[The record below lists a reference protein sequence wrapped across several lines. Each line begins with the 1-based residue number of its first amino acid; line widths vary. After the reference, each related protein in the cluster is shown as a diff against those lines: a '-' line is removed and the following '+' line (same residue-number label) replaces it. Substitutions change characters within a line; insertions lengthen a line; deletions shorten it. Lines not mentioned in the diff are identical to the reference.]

1 MKKAALLIGM
11 SEYQPGLNPLPG
23 AVRDME
29 AMQRV
34 LQHPDMGGF
43 DEIKTLANPEV
54 QQMQEAIEAL
64 FSSGVKE
71 DLTLLFFSGH
81 GIKDD
86 RGRLYFATPL
96 TRKNSNGD
104 LVKAT
109 AVPASFVQDIMS
121 QSRCK
126 RQIVILDCCFSG
138 AFAEGM
144 TAKDDGVVDVQS
156 QLGGEGRAVL
166 TSSTSTQYSFEQQG
180 SELSVYTRFIVEG
193 IETGIADTDNDGFI
207 AVDELHDYA
216 RKKVQDTSPA
226 MKPKIYA
233 VEEGFRIF
241 LAKAPT
247 SDPKVLYRKE
257 VERFFSRGT
266 ISAIGRHTLDVRQ
279 TTLGLLPDVAAAIE
293 AEVMKPYQEYQAK
306 LLRYEQVL
314 AAELQQRRT
323 ASQIPQGSLPNT
335 TLGELQSFQKALG
348 LRKEDVEAIS
358 RRLIQPEVRQEV
370 TQTPLKESF
379 PNLSKSSTPDFQPLI
394 STPVRSAPVQE
405 DRSFQGTR
413 KRSRHSLWIIVA
425 VIGVGLAVGA
435 GARLLLSGD
444 SDYGSV
450 SPPVSPTIA
459 VGSSATPEPFPA
471 PDLSPPSPANS
482 SPIPSPDL
490 IPTPEPL
497 PVTPSVWVVIVSSD
511 STLELA
517 QEQVKIAENAGLSAA
532 IAKRN
537 EWYAVRVGEG
547 FASKAEA
554 EQAKDYI
561 LTQVPGW
568 AKNKPF
574 VRNQTDW
581 CGQPVEQVGYVE
593 CQQP

>member
-1 MKKAALLIGM
+1 MKKSALLIGM
-11 SEYQPGLNPLPG
+11 SEYQPGLSPLPG
-23 AVRDME
+23 AVRDMA

-43 DEIKTLANPEV
+43 DEVKILANPDV

-64 FSSGVKE
+64 FSSCVKE

-121 QSRCK
+121 QSRCN
-126 RQIVILDCCFSG
+126 RQVVILDCCFSG

-166 TSSTSTQYSFEQQG
+166 TSSTSTQYSFEEQG
-180 SELSVYTRFIVEG
+180 AELSVYTRFIVEG

-247 SDPKVLYRKE
+247 SDPRVIYRKE

-266 ISAIGRHTLDVRQ
+266 ISAIGRNTLDVRQ
-279 TTLGLLPDVAAAIE
+279 ATLGLLPEVAAAIE

-314 AAELQQRRT
+314 VAELQRQRAT
-323 ASQIPQGSLPNT
+323 SQTQGSLPNT

-348 LRKEDVEAIS
+348 LRKEDVEAIAQ
-358 RRLIQPEVRQEV
+358 RLIQPERQDV
-370 TQTPLKESF
+370 LPTSPQDRLPRTPKD
-379 PNLSKSSTPDFQPLI
+379 STAVQSLI
-394 STPVRSAPVQE
+394 SAPVPGNGSAQ
-405 DRSFQGTR
+405 DRR
-413 KRSRHSLWIIVA
+413 KRSRKPLWIIVA
-425 VIGVGLAVGA
+425 VIGVGLVVGA
-435 GARLLLSGD
+435 GVRIWLS
-444 SDYGSV
+444 SDADYLA
-450 SPPVSPTIA
+450 VSPT
-459 VGSSATPEPFPA
+459 ATPTIVAGNSPSPA
-471 PDLSPPSPANS
+471 PSAIASPDLSSPSPS
-482 SPIPSPDL
+482 SNPIDPS
-490 IPTPEPL
+490 EAL
-497 PVTPSVWVVIVSSD
+497 PVTSPVWVVIVSSD
-511 STLELA
+511 TTLELA
-517 QEQVKIAENAGLSAA
+517 QEQVKVAEKAGLSAA

-537 EWYAVRVGEG
+537 EWYAVRIGEG
-547 FASKAEA
+547 FASKMEA
-554 EQAKDYI
+554 EQAKNSI

-574 VRNQTDW
+574 VRNQADW
-581 CGQPVEQVGYVE
+581 CTQLVRQTGYVE
-593 CQQP
+593 CQVQP

>member
-1 MKKAALLIGM
+1 MKKSALLIGM

-43 DEIKTLANPEV
+43 NEIKTLANPDV
-54 QQMQEAIEAL
+54 QQMQEAIEGL
-64 FSSGVKE
+64 FSSCVKE
-71 DLTLLFFSGH
+71 DLALLFFSGH

-109 AVPASFVQDIMS
+109 AVPAGFVQDIMS
-121 QSRCK
+121 QSRCN
-126 RQIVILDCCFSG
+126 RQVVILDCCFSG

-180 SELSVYTRFIVEG
+180 AELSVYTRFIVEG

-247 SDPKVLYRKE
+247 SDPKVIYRKE
-257 VERFFSRGT
+257 VERFFSRGA
-266 ISAIGRHTLDVRQ
+266 ISAIGRHTLDVRR
-279 TTLGLLPDVAAAIE
+279 TTLELLPEVAAAIE

-314 AAELQQRRT
+314 AAELQQRR
-323 ASQIPQGSLPNT
+323 SLPNT

-348 LRKEDVEAIS
+348 LRKEDVEAIAQ
-358 RRLIQPEVRQEV
+358 RLIQPEVRQEV
-370 TQTPLKESF
+370 TQTSPKEILPSV
-379 PNLSKSSTPDFQPLI
+379 PKGLTTDIQPLI
-394 STPVRSAPVQE
+394 SAPVSE
-405 DRSFQGTR
+405 GRSLRDTR
-413 KRSRHSLWIIVA
+413 KRSRKPLWIILA
-425 VIGVGLAVGA
+425 VIGAGLLVGA
-435 GARLLLSGD
+435 GARIWLSSD
-444 SDYGSV
+444 SDYLSV
-450 SPPVSPTIA
+450 SPTASPTIVA
-459 VGSSATPEPFPA
+459 GNSTSPEPLPLA
-471 PDLSPPSPANS
+471 SPSPDL
-482 SPIPSPDL
+482 SPIPSPVNPSLTSPDPVS
-490 IPTPEPL
+490 IPDPL
-497 PVTPSVWVVIVSSD
+497 PVIPPVWVVIVSSD
-511 STLELA
+511 TNLELA
-517 QEQVKIAENAGLSAA
+517 QEQVKVAENAGLSAT

-554 EQAKDYI
+554 EQARDYI

-581 CGQPVEQVGYVE
+581 CARPVEQADYAE
-593 CQQP
+593 CQTQP

>member
-1 MKKAALLIGM
+1 MKKSALLIGM
-11 SEYQPGLNPLPG
+11 SQYQPGLNPLPG
-23 AVRDME
+23 AVRDMA

-43 DEIKTLANPEV
+43 NEIKTLANPDV

-64 FSSGVKE
+64 FSSAVKE

-96 TRKNSNGD
+96 TRKNNNGD

-121 QSRCK
+121 QSRCN
-126 RQIVILDCCFSG
+126 RQVVILDCCFSG

-180 SELSVYTRFIVEG
+180 AELSVYTRFIVEG

-247 SDPKVLYRKE
+247 SDPKVIYRKE
-257 VERFFSRGT
+257 VERFFSRGA
-266 ISAIGRHTLDVRQ
+266 ISAIGRNTLDVRQ
-279 TTLGLLPDVAAAIE
+279 ITLGLLPEVAAAIE
-293 AEVMKPYQEYQAK
+293 AEVMKPYQEYQEK

-314 AAELQQRRT
+314 AAELQQRRA

-348 LRKEDVEAIS
+348 LRKEDVEAIAQ
-358 RRLIQPEVRQEV
+358 RLILPERQDV
-370 TQTPLKESF
+370 LQILPKDISSSVSK
-379 PNLSKSSTPDFQPLI
+379 NLTTDSQPLI
-394 STPVRSAPVQE
+394 SAPVQE
-405 DRSFQGTR
+405 GRTAQETR
-413 KRSRHSLWIIVA
+413 RRSRKPLWIIVA
-425 VIGVGLAVGA
+425 VIGVGLVVGA
-435 GARLLLSGD
+435 GARILLS
-444 SDYGSV
+444 SDADRLAG
-450 SPPVSPTIA
+450 SPTVTPTIVAGNSTSPASSSIA
-459 VGSSATPEPFPA
+459 PSDPDLPSPINSSPA
-471 PDLSPPSPANS
+471 PDPLPILSP
-482 SPIPSPDL
+482 I
-490 IPTPEPL
+490 
-497 PVTPSVWVVIVSSD
+497 WVVIVSSD
-511 STLELA
+511 ITLELA
-517 QEQVKIAENAGLSAA
+517 QEQVKVAEQAGLSAA

-537 EWYAVRVGEG
+537 EWYAVSIGEG
-547 FASKAEA
+547 FATKAEA
-554 EQAKDYI
+554 EQAKDSI

-574 VRNQTDW
+574 VRNQADW
-581 CGQPVEQVGYVE
+581 CAHANAAVRLYAMPAIGRGLKISHP
-593 CQQP
+593 P

>member
-1 MKKAALLIGM
+1 MKKTALLIGM
-11 SEYQPGLNPLPG
+11 SQYQPGLNPLPG

-34 LQHPDMGGF
+34 LQHPDMGEF
-43 DEIKTLANPEV
+43 NEIKTLANPDV
-54 QQMQEAIEAL
+54 QQMQEAIETL
-64 FSSGVKE
+64 FSSCVKE

-104 LVKAT
+104 LVKST
-109 AVPASFVQDIMS
+109 AVPAGFVQDIMS
-121 QSRCK
+121 QSRCN
-126 RQIVILDCCFSG
+126 RQVVILDCCFSG

-180 SELSVYTRFIVEG
+180 ADLSVYTRFIVEG
-193 IETGIADTDNDGFI
+193 IETGIADTDDDGFI

-247 SDPKVLYRKE
+247 SDPKVIYRKE
-257 VERFFSRGT
+257 VERFFSRGK
-266 ISAIGRHTLDVRQ
+266 ISAIGRNTLDVRQ
-279 TTLGLLPDVAAAIE
+279 TTLELLPEVAAAIE

-314 AAELQQRRT
+314 AAELKQRR
-323 ASQIPQGSLPNT
+323 ADSQIPQGSLPTT
-335 TLGELQSFQKALG
+335 TLGELKSFQEALG
-348 LRKEDVEAIS
+348 LRKEDAEAIAQ
-358 RRLIQPEVRQEV
+358 RLIPLERKEVSQDL
-370 TQTPLKESF
+370 PKEIL
-379 PNLSKSSTPDFQPLI
+379 PVVSKASTTDFQPLI
-394 STPVRSAPVQE
+394 SAPVQGE
-405 DRSFQGTR
+405 RALVSISR
-413 KRSRHSLWIIVA
+413 RSRKPLWIMAV
-425 VIGVGLAVGA
+425 VIGMGLVVGA
-435 GARLLLSGD
+435 GARLWLPS
-444 SDYGSV
+444 SNNPDYEIPTV
-450 SPPVSPTIA
+450 SASNSASLEPSLPPSPTSPDPVPPPVVPPLVVPPPVVPPVSP
-459 VGSSATPEPFPA
+459 V
-471 PDLSPPSPANS
+471 
-482 SPIPSPDL
+482 
-490 IPTPEPL
+490 
-497 PVTPSVWVVIVSSD
+497 VWVVVVSSD

-517 QEQVKIAENAGLSAA
+517 QQQVKIAENAGLSAA
-532 IAKRN
+532 IAKRK
-537 EWYAVRVGEG
+537 EWYAVYVGDG
-547 FASKAEA
+547 FANKAEA

-574 VRNQTDW
+574 IRNQADW
-581 CGQPVEQVGYVE
+581 CWQPVEQAGYAE
-593 CQQP
+593 CQVQPSNDNAKPKN

>member
-1 MKKAALLIGM
+1 MKKTALLIGM
-11 SEYQPGLNPLPG
+11 SEYQPGLSPLPG
-23 AVRDME
+23 AVRDMA

-43 DEIKTLANPEV
+43 DEVKILANPDV

-64 FSSGVKE
+64 FSSCVKE

-121 QSRCK
+121 QSRCN
-126 RQIVILDCCFSG
+126 RQVVILDCCFSG

-166 TSSTSTQYSFEQQG
+166 TSSTSTQYSFEEQG
-180 SELSVYTRFIVEG
+180 AELSVYTRFIVEG

-247 SDPKVLYRKE
+247 SDPRVIYRKE

-266 ISAIGRHTLDVRQ
+266 ISAIGRNTLDVRQ
-279 TTLGLLPDVAAAIE
+279 ATLGLLPEVAAAIE

-314 AAELQQRRT
+314 VAELQRQRAT
-323 ASQIPQGSLPNT
+323 SQTQGSLPNT

-348 LRKEDVEAIS
+348 LRKEDVEAIAQ
-358 RRLIQPEVRQEV
+358 RLIQPERQDV
-370 TQTPLKESF
+370 LPTSPQDRLPRTPKD
-379 PNLSKSSTPDFQPLI
+379 STAVQSLI
-394 STPVRSAPVQE
+394 SAPVPGNGSAQ
-405 DRSFQGTR
+405 DRR
-413 KRSRHSLWIIVA
+413 KRSRKPLWIIVA
-425 VIGVGLAVGA
+425 VIGVGLVVGA
-435 GARLLLSGD
+435 GARIWLS
-444 SDYGSV
+444 SDADYLA
-450 SPPVSPTIA
+450 VSPTVTPTIVAGNSPSPAPSAIA
-459 VGSSATPEPFPA
+459 S
-471 PDLSPPSPANS
+471 PDLSSPSPS
-482 SPIPSPDL
+482 SNPIDPS
-490 IPTPEPL
+490 EAL
-497 PVTPSVWVVIVSSD
+497 PVTSPVWVVIVSSD
-511 STLELA
+511 TTLELA
-517 QEQVKIAENAGLSAA
+517 QEQVKVAEKAGLSAA

-537 EWYAVRVGEG
+537 EWYAVRIGEG
-547 FASKAEA
+547 FASKMEA
-554 EQAKDYI
+554 EQAKNSI

-574 VRNQTDW
+574 VRNQADW
-581 CGQPVEQVGYVE
+581 CTQLVQQTGYVE
-593 CQQP
+593 CQVQP

>member
-1 MKKAALLIGM
+1 MKKTALLIGM
-11 SEYQPGLNPLPG
+11 SQYQPGLSPLPG
-23 AVRDME
+23 AVRDMA

-43 DEIKTLANPEV
+43 DEVKILANPDV

-64 FSSGVKE
+64 FSSCVKE

-121 QSRCK
+121 QSRCN
-126 RQIVILDCCFSG
+126 RQVVILDCCFSG

-166 TSSTSTQYSFEQQG
+166 TSSTSTQYSFEEQG
-180 SELSVYTRFIVEG
+180 AELSVYTRFIVEG

-247 SDPKVLYRKE
+247 SDPRVIYRKE

-266 ISAIGRHTLDVRQ
+266 ISAIGRNTLDVRQ
-279 TTLGLLPDVAAAIE
+279 ATLGLLPEVAAAIE

-314 AAELQQRRT
+314 VAELQRQRAT
-323 ASQIPQGSLPNT
+323 SQTQGSLPNT

-348 LRKEDVEAIS
+348 LRKEDVEAIAQ
-358 RRLIQPEVRQEV
+358 RLIQPERQDV
-370 TQTPLKESF
+370 LPTSPQDRLPRTPKD
-379 PNLSKSSTPDFQPLI
+379 STAVQSLI
-394 STPVRSAPVQE
+394 SAPVPGNGSAQ
-405 DRSFQGTR
+405 DRR
-413 KRSRHSLWIIVA
+413 KRSRKPLWIIVA
-425 VIGVGLAVGA
+425 VIGVGLVVGA
-435 GARLLLSGD
+435 GARIWLS
-444 SDYGSV
+444 SDADYLA
-450 SPPVSPTIA
+450 VSPTVTPTIVAGNSPSPAPSAIA
-459 VGSSATPEPFPA
+459 S
-471 PDLSPPSPANS
+471 PDLSSPSPS
-482 SPIPSPDL
+482 SNPIDPS
-490 IPTPEPL
+490 EAL
-497 PVTPSVWVVIVSSD
+497 PVTSPVWVVIVSSD
-511 STLELA
+511 TTLELA
-517 QEQVKIAENAGLSAA
+517 QEQVKVAEKAGLSAA

-537 EWYAVRVGEG
+537 EWYAVRIGEG
-547 FASKAEA
+547 FASKMEA
-554 EQAKDYI
+554 EQAKNSI

-574 VRNQTDW
+574 VRNQADW
-581 CGQPVEQVGYVE
+581 CRQPVRQTGYVE
-593 CQQP
+593 CQVQP

>member
-1 MKKAALLIGM
+1 MKKSALLIGM

-34 LQHPDMGGF
+34 LQHPDRGGF
-43 DEIKTLANPEV
+43 NEIKTLANPDV

-64 FSSGVKE
+64 FSSAVKE

-109 AVPASFVQDIMS
+109 AVPAGFVQDIMS
-121 QSRCK
+121 QSRCN
-126 RQIVILDCCFSG
+126 RQVVILDCCFSG

-180 SELSVYTRFIVEG
+180 ADLSVYTRFIVEG

-247 SDPKVLYRKE
+247 SDPKVIYRKE

-266 ISAIGRHTLDVRQ
+266 ISAIGRNTLDVRQ
-279 TTLGLLPDVAAAIE
+279 ITLGLLPDVAAAIE
-293 AEVMKPYQEYQAK
+293 VEVMKPYQEYQAK

-314 AAELQQRRT
+314 TAELQQRR
-323 ASQIPQGSLPNT
+323 SFSNT

-348 LRKEDVEAIS
+348 LRKEDVEAIAQ
-358 RRLIQPEVRQEV
+358 RLTLPERQDSL
-370 TQTPLKESF
+370 QTPPKDIL
-379 PNLSKSSTPDFQPLI
+379 PSTPKDLATNVQPLI
-394 STPVRSAPVQE
+394 SAPMQGRLTQDVRP
-405 DRSFQGTR
+405 
-413 KRSRHSLWIIVA
+413 RSRQPLWIIAA
-425 VIGVGLAVGA
+425 VISMGLVVGA
-435 GARLLLSGD
+435 GARLLLSND
-444 SDYGSV
+444 SKSAVSLPVNPTSVEDHPPIVSPV
-450 SPPVSPTIA
+450 SPPV
-459 VGSSATPEPFPA
+459 
-471 PDLSPPSPANS
+471 
-482 SPIPSPDL
+482 
-490 IPTPEPL
+490 
-497 PVTPSVWVVIVSSD
+497 WVVVVSSEN
-511 STLELA
+511 TLELA
-517 QEQVKIAENAGLSAA
+517 QEQVKVAENAGLSAV
-532 IAKRN
+532 IIKLGK
-537 EWYAVRVGEG
+537 WYAVQVGEG
-547 FASKAEA
+547 VASQTAA

-561 LTQVPGW
+561 LTQVPEW
-568 AKNKPF
+568 VKNKPY
-574 VRNQTDW
+574 VRNQTKD
-581 CGQPVEQVGYVE
+581 CLQPIEQAGYVE
-593 CQQP
+593 CQVQP

>member
-1 MKKAALLIGM
+1 MKKTALLIGM
-11 SEYQPGLNPLPG
+11 SEYQPGLSPLPG
-23 AVRDME
+23 AVRDMA

-43 DEIKTLANPEV
+43 DEVKILANPDV

-64 FSSGVKE
+64 FSSCVKE

-121 QSRCK
+121 QSRCN
-126 RQIVILDCCFSG
+126 RQVVILDCCFSG

-166 TSSTSTQYSFEQQG
+166 TSSTSTQYSFEEQG
-180 SELSVYTRFIVEG
+180 AELSVYTRFIVEG

-247 SDPKVLYRKE
+247 SDPRVIYRKE

-266 ISAIGRHTLDVRQ
+266 ISAIGRNTLDVRQ
-279 TTLGLLPDVAAAIE
+279 ATLGLLPEVAAAIE

-314 AAELQQRRT
+314 VAELQRQRAT
-323 ASQIPQGSLPNT
+323 SQIPQASLPNT

-348 LRKEDVEAIS
+348 LRKEDVEAIA
-358 RRLIQPEVRQEV
+358 Q
-370 TQTPLKESF
+370 
-379 PNLSKSSTPDFQPLI
+379 
-394 STPVRSAPVQE
+394 
-405 DRSFQGTR
+405 
-413 KRSRHSLWIIVA
+413 
-425 VIGVGLAVGA
+425 
-435 GARLLLSGD
+435 RLLQPKHQDVL
-444 SDYGSV
+444 
-450 SPPVSPTIA
+450 PPPPQDI
-459 VGSSATPEPFPA
+459 
-471 PDLSPPSPANS
+471 PPSVPKN
-482 SPIPSPDL
+482 
-490 IPTPEPL
+490 
-497 PVTPSVWVVIVSSD
+497 
-511 STLELA
+511 
-517 QEQVKIAENAGLSAA
+517 
-532 IAKRN
+532 
-537 EWYAVRVGEG
+537 
-547 FASKAEA
+547 
-554 EQAKDYI
+554 
-561 LTQVPGW
+561 LT
-568 AKNKPF
+568 
-574 VRNQTDW
+574 
-581 CGQPVEQVGYVE
+581 
-593 CQQP
+593 

>member
-1 MKKAALLIGM
+1 MKKTALLIGM
-11 SEYQPGLNPLPG
+11 SQYQPGLSPLPG
-23 AVRDME
+23 AVRDMA

-43 DEIKTLANPEV
+43 DEVKILANPDV

-64 FSSGVKE
+64 FSSCVKE

-121 QSRCK
+121 QSRCN
-126 RQIVILDCCFSG
+126 RQVVILDCCFSG

-166 TSSTSTQYSFEQQG
+166 TSSTSTQYSFEEQG
-180 SELSVYTRFIVEG
+180 AELSVYTRFIVEG

-247 SDPKVLYRKE
+247 SDPRVIYRKE

-266 ISAIGRHTLDVRQ
+266 ISAIGRNTLDVRQ
-279 TTLGLLPDVAAAIE
+279 ATLGLLPEVAAAIE

-314 AAELQQRRT
+314 VAELQRQRAT
-323 ASQIPQGSLPNT
+323 SQTQGSLPNT

-348 LRKEDVEAIS
+348 LRKEDVEAIAQ
-358 RRLIQPEVRQEV
+358 RLIQPERQDV
-370 TQTPLKESF
+370 LPTSPQDRLPRTPKD
-379 PNLSKSSTPDFQPLI
+379 STAVQSLI
-394 STPVRSAPVQE
+394 SAPVPGNGSAQ
-405 DRSFQGTR
+405 DRR
-413 KRSRHSLWIIVA
+413 KRSRKPLWIIVA
-425 VIGVGLAVGA
+425 VIGVGLVVGA
-435 GARLLLSGD
+435 GARIWLS
-444 SDYGSV
+444 SDADYLA
-450 SPPVSPTIA
+450 VSPTVTPTIVAGNSPSPAPSAIA
-459 VGSSATPEPFPA
+459 S
-471 PDLSPPSPANS
+471 PDLSSPSPS
-482 SPIPSPDL
+482 SNPIDPS
-490 IPTPEPL
+490 EAL
-497 PVTPSVWVVIVSSD
+497 PVTSPVWVVIVSSD
-511 STLELA
+511 TTLELA
-517 QEQVKIAENAGLSAA
+517 QEQVKVAEKAGLSAA

-537 EWYAVRVGEG
+537 EWYAVRIGEG
-547 FASKAEA
+547 FASKMEA
-554 EQAKDYI
+554 EQAKNSI

-574 VRNQTDW
+574 VRNQADW
-581 CGQPVEQVGYVE
+581 CTQLVQQTGYVE
-593 CQQP
+593 CQVQP

>member
-1 MKKAALLIGM
+1 MKKSALLIGM
-11 SEYQPGLNPLPG
+11 SKYQPGLNPLPG

-43 DEIKTLANPEV
+43 NEIKTLANPDG
-54 QQMQEAIEAL
+54 QQMQEAIEVL
-64 FSSGVKE
+64 FSGGMKE

-121 QSRCK
+121 QSRCN
-126 RQIVILDCCFSG
+126 RQVVILDCCFSG

-144 TAKDDGVVDVQS
+144 TAKDDGIVDMRS
-156 QLGGEGRAVL
+156 QLGGEGRVVL

-180 SELSVYTRFIVEG
+180 EELSVYTRFIVEG
-193 IETGIADTDNDGFI
+193 IETGIADTDDDGFI

-216 RKKVQDTSPA
+216 CKKVQDTSPA

-247 SDPKVLYRKE
+247 SDPMVIYRKE
-257 VERFFSRGT
+257 VERFFSQGR

-314 AAELQQRRT
+314 AAELQQRR
-323 ASQIPQGSLPNT
+323 SLPTT
-335 TLGELQSFQKALG
+335 TLGELQSFQAALG
-348 LRKEDVEAIS
+348 LRKEDVEAIAQ
-358 RRLIQPEVRQEV
+358 RLILPEVRQDV
-370 TQTPLKESF
+370 LQTP
-379 PNLSKSSTPDFQPLI
+379 SKDILPDIPKDATADLTANFQPLV
-394 STPVRSAPVQE
+394 STPVQERSLR
-405 DRSFQGTR
+405 DDR
-413 KRSRHSLWIIVA
+413 KRSRKPLWIIAA
-425 VIGVGLAVGA
+425 VIGVGLVVGA
-435 GARLLLSGD
+435 GARILLSD
-444 SDYGSV
+444 NSDYLSV
-450 SPPVSPTIA
+450 SPTVSPTIVAGNSTSPEPSSIASPSPDLFPTPSPVDSSPDPIPSPEPPPVSP
-459 VGSSATPEPFPA
+459 P
-471 PDLSPPSPANS
+471 
-482 SPIPSPDL
+482 
-490 IPTPEPL
+490 
-497 PVTPSVWVVIVSSD
+497 VWVVIVSSD

-517 QEQVKIAENAGLSAA
+517 QEQVKVAENAGLSAA

-537 EWYAVRVGEG
+537 EWYAVQVGER

-554 EQAKDYI
+554 EQAKDSI

-581 CGQPVEQVGYVE
+581 CGQPVEQAGYVE

>member
-1 MKKAALLIGM
+1 MKKSALLIGM

-43 DEIKTLANPEV
+43 DEIKTLANPDV

-64 FSSGVKE
+64 FSNSVKE

-109 AVPASFVQDIMS
+109 AVPAGFVQDIMS
-121 QSRCK
+121 QSRCN
-126 RQIVILDCCFSG
+126 RQVVILDCCFSG

-180 SELSVYTRFIVEG
+180 AELSVYTRFIVEG

-216 RKKVQDTSPA
+216 RKKVQDMSPA

-247 SDPKVLYRKE
+247 SDPRVIYRKE
-257 VERFFSRGT
+257 VERFSRRGS
-266 ISAIGRHTLDVRQ
+266 ISAIGRNTLDVRR
-279 TTLGLLPDVAAAIE
+279 TTLGLLPEVAAAIE
-293 AEVMKPYQEYQAK
+293 AEVMKPYHEYQAK

-314 AAELQQRRT
+314 AAELQQRR
-323 ASQIPQGSLPNT
+323 SLPNT
-335 TLGELQSFQKALG
+335 TLGELLSFQEALG
-348 LRKEDVEAIS
+348 LRKEDVEAIAQ
-358 RRLIQPEVRQEV
+358 RLILPEVRQDV
-370 TQTPLKESF
+370 LQTPPKVIV
-379 PNLSKSSTPDFQPLI
+379 SSVPKNVTTDIQPLI
-394 STPVRSAPVQE
+394 SAPVQE
-405 DRSFQGTR
+405 ERTAQDTR
-413 KRSRHSLWIIVA
+413 KRSRKSLWIMAA
-425 VIGVGLAVGA
+425 VIVVGLVAGA
-435 GARLLLSGD
+435 GARIFLSSNNPD
-444 SDYGSV
+444 NVAVFPTVSPSV
-450 SPPVSPTIA
+450 LAGNPASPEPFPLASPSPSPDLASPPSSVDPPPVPSPDPVPILESPPVSP
-459 VGSSATPEPFPA
+459 P
-471 PDLSPPSPANS
+471 
-482 SPIPSPDL
+482 
-490 IPTPEPL
+490 
-497 PVTPSVWVVIVSSD
+497 VWVVIVSSD

-517 QEQVKIAENAGLSAA
+517 QEQVKIAEKAGLSAV
-532 IAKRN
+532 IFKRK
-537 EWYAVRVGEG
+537 EWYAVQVGEAV
-547 FASKAEA
+547 ASEAEA
-554 EQAKDYI
+554 EQAKDSI

-574 VRNQTDW
+574 VKNKTDW
-581 CGQPVEQVGYVE
+581 CAQPLQQEGYAE
-593 CQQP
+593 CQP

>member
-1 MKKAALLIGM
+1 MKKSALLIGM
-11 SEYQPGLNPLPG
+11 SQYQPGLNPLPG

-43 DEIKTLANPEV
+43 NEVKTLANPDV

-64 FSSGVKE
+64 FSSCVKE

-121 QSRCK
+121 QSRCN
-126 RQIVILDCCFSG
+126 RQVVILDCCFSG

-166 TSSTSTQYSFEQQG
+166 TSSTSTQYSFEEQG
-180 SELSVYTRFIVEG
+180 AELSVYTRFIVEG

-247 SDPKVLYRKE
+247 SDPRVIYRKE
-257 VERFFSRGT
+257 VERFFSRGA

-314 AAELQQRRT
+314 AAELQQRR
-323 ASQIPQGSLPNT
+323 SLPNT

-348 LRKEDVEAIS
+348 LRKEDVEAIA
-358 RRLIQPEVRQEV
+358 RRLIQPERQDV
-370 TQTPLKESF
+370 LQTPPQDISSSVSK
-379 PNLSKSSTPDFQPLI
+379 NLTTDIQPLI
-394 STPVRSAPVQE
+394 SARVQEGRSAQ
-405 DRSFQGTR
+405 DTR
-413 KRSRHSLWIIVA
+413 KRSKPLWIIVA
-425 VIGVGLAVGA
+425 VIGVGLVVGA
-435 GARLLLSGD
+435 GARILLSGD
-444 SDYGSV
+444 ADLAG
-450 SPPVSPTIA
+450 SPTVTPTIVAGNSTSPAPSPIA
-459 VGSSATPEPFPA
+459 SSNPDLPSPSPVNSSPA
-471 PDLSPPSPANS
+471 PDPLPPLSP
-482 SPIPSPDL
+482 
-490 IPTPEPL
+490 
-497 PVTPSVWVVIVSSD
+497 VWVVIVSSD
-511 STLELA
+511 TTLELA
-517 QEQVKIAENAGLSAA
+517 QEQVKVAEQAGLSAA

-537 EWYAVRVGEG
+537 GWYAVRIGEG
-547 FASKAEA
+547 FATKAEA
-554 EQAKDYI
+554 EQAKDSI
-561 LTQVPGW
+561 LSQVPGW

-574 VRNQTDW
+574 VRNQADW
-581 CGQPVEQVGYVE
+581 CVQPVQQTGYIE
-593 CQQP
+593 CQVQP

>member
-1 MKKAALLIGM
+1 MKKTALLIGM
-11 SEYQPGLNPLPG
+11 SQYQPGLSPLPG
-23 AVRDME
+23 AVRDMA

-43 DEIKTLANPEV
+43 DEVKILANPDV

-64 FSSGVKE
+64 FSSCVKE

-121 QSRCK
+121 QSRCN
-126 RQIVILDCCFSG
+126 RQVVILDCCFSG

-166 TSSTSTQYSFEQQG
+166 TSSTSTQYSFEEQG
-180 SELSVYTRFIVEG
+180 AELSVYTRFIVEG

-247 SDPKVLYRKE
+247 SDPRVIYRKE

-266 ISAIGRHTLDVRQ
+266 ISAIGRNTLDVRQ
-279 TTLGLLPDVAAAIE
+279 ATLGLLPEVAAAIE

-314 AAELQQRRT
+314 VAELQRQRAT
-323 ASQIPQGSLPNT
+323 SQTQGSLPNT

-348 LRKEDVEAIS
+348 LRKEDVEAIA
-358 RRLIQPEVRQEV
+358 RRLIQPERQDV
-370 TQTPLKESF
+370 LPTSPQDRLPRTPKD
-379 PNLSKSSTPDFQPLI
+379 STAVQSLI
-394 STPVRSAPVQE
+394 SAPVPGNGSAQ
-405 DRSFQGTR
+405 DRR
-413 KRSRHSLWIIVA
+413 KRSRKPLWIIVA
-425 VIGVGLAVGA
+425 VIGVGLVVGA
-435 GARLLLSGD
+435 GERIWLS
-444 SDYGSV
+444 SDADYLA
-450 SPPVSPTIA
+450 VSPTVTPTIVAGNSPSPAPSAIA
-459 VGSSATPEPFPA
+459 S
-471 PDLSPPSPANS
+471 PDLSSPSPS
-482 SPIPSPDL
+482 SNPIDPS
-490 IPTPEPL
+490 EAL
-497 PVTPSVWVVIVSSD
+497 PVTSPVWVVIVSSD
-511 STLELA
+511 TTLELA
-517 QEQVKIAENAGLSAA
+517 QEQVKVAEKAGLSAA

-537 EWYAVRVGEG
+537 EWYAVRIGEG
-547 FASKAEA
+547 FASKVEA
-554 EQAKDYI
+554 EQAKNSI

-574 VRNQTDW
+574 VRNQADW
-581 CGQPVEQVGYVE
+581 CRQPVRQTGYVE
-593 CQQP
+593 CQVQP